1 VPGEGEQI
9 AKKTKGYLDISSGLA
24 FSAIFVAPLLL
35 AYEVGIALVVP
46 PLRNGAEIAVKLP
59 LSFLGP
65 AGALV
70 FNFLIAAGVV
80 AAYWRLSAERHF
92 RALTFFL
99 LFLESTVYAVAL
111 VLVALLVQGATLAVA
126 APVQI
131 SPVAAVLLSIGAGVY
146 EEFLFRLLLTGLLFY
161 LLKGVAPQRSTFWPA
176 MISVTL
182 SALIF
187 AAAHYVGS
195 VSDTFS
201 SSTFAFRFLAGLYL
215 SAVYA
220 SRGLGA
226 AVYTH
231 AIYDVIVFVVPL
243 LVEGR

>member
-1 VPGEGEQI
+1 M
-9 AKKTKGYLDISSGLA
+9 AKKPRGYLDISSSLS
-24 FSAIFVAPLLL
+24 FSAIFIAPLLL
-35 AYEVGIALVVP
+35 AYEVGIALVVS

-59 LSFLGP
+59 ISFLGP
-65 AGALV
+65 VGALV
-70 FNFLIAAGVV
+70 FNFLIAAGIV
-80 AAYWRLSAERHF
+80 AAYWQLSAERHF
-92 RALTFFL
+92 RTLTFIL
-99 LFLESTVYAVAL
+99 LFLESTLYAVAL
-111 VLVALLVQGATLAVA
+111 LLVAFLVQGLSLSVA
-126 APVQI
+126 APVEV

-146 EEFLFRLLLTGLLFY
+146 EEFLFRFLLVGLLFY

-176 MISVTL
+176 VMSVTL
-182 SALIF
+182 SALVF

-201 SSTFAFRFLAGLYL
+201 GSSFIFRFMAGVYL

-231 AIYDVIVFVVPL
+231 AIYDVIVFTAPFFA
-243 LVEGR
+243 GGH